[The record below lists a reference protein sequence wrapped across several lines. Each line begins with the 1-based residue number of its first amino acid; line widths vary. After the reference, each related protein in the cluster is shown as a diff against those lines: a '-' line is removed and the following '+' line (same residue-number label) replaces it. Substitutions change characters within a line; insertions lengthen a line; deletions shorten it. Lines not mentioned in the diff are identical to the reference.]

1 MLHKGP
7 LLLSGRTLGP
17 TRGVSALDDTGGVT
31 DRQRKGAVMQRKFF
45 DVFASAIGAVM
56 VVALVVA
63 GSLLMW
69 GYSFANSNVHNQLRP
84 EVTSS

>member
-1 MLHKGP
+1 
-7 LLLSGRTLGP
+7 
-17 TRGVSALDDTGGVT
+17 
-31 DRQRKGAVMQRKFF
+31 MQRKFF

>member
-1 MLHKGP
+1 
-7 LLLSGRTLGP
+7 
-17 TRGVSALDDTGGVT
+17 
-31 DRQRKGAVMQRKFF
+31 MQRKFF

-69 GYSFANSNVHNQLRP
+69 GYSFANSNVHNQLAAQDITFP
-84 EVTSS
+84 TAASSRMPSRAPRSLRRCCPTCSSTPGNP